1 MKQKFLEFHRKIKE
15 WVTQV
20 LFRKILTPMALVF
33 IYFFV
38 LGPTSIVSKIF
49 FRKKLT
55 KTISNVNTNWNE
67 VVDYEGSLQDSY
79 FQS

>member
-1 MKQKFLEFHRKIKE
+1 MKQKLLNIHRKIKE

-20 LFRKILTPMALVF
+20 LFRKILTPFVLVL

-55 KTISNVNTNWNE
+55 KSITNKDTNWNE
-67 VVDYEGSLQDSY
+67 TVDYEGNLQESTY
-79 FQS
+79 QS